1 MNCIIVDDDPMSRQA
16 LMHLVKQISVLKLIK
31 ECSNPLEA
39 FNVLSHEKVDLI
51 LLDVE
56 MPEMSGLDFLKT
68 LKNPPLTILTTSQ
81 KKYALEAY
89 EYNVIDYIVKPVTL
103 DRFIKAITKAQEI
116 FGNSQP
122 LIDSSGND
130 QVFIKS
136 KSTLLKI
143 NTNEIL
149 WIEALGDYITI
160 NTAEKKH
167 VIHSTMKAIENKL
180 SADKFARVH
189 RSFIIAVDK
198 IESIDDTVVI
208 INKKLIPVGAVYKEN
223 LLNRLNFL

>member
-16 LMHLVKQISVLKLIK
+16 LKHLVAQISVLKLIK
-31 ECSNPLEA
+31 ECNDSLEA

-56 MPEMSGLDFLKT
+56 MPGMSGLDFLKT
-68 LKNPPLTILTTSQ
+68 LKNPPLTILTTSE

-103 DRFIKAITKAQEI
+103 ERFIKAITKAQDI
-116 FGNSQP
+116 FGNSHP
-122 LIDSSGND
+122 LIDSSAKD
-130 QVFIKS
+130 QVFIKN

-180 SADKFARVH
+180 STDKFTRVH
-189 RSFIIAVDK
+189 RSFIIAIDK
-198 IESIDDTVVI
+198 IESIDDTIVV